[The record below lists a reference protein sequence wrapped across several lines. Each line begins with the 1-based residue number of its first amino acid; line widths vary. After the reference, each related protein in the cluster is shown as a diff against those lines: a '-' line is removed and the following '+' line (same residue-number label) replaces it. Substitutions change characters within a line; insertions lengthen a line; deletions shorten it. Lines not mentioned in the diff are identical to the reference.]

1 MLLNDKE
8 YSLQEISEKTN
19 ITIENLEKLQNR
31 EWDKFKRP
39 HAIGLISIIEREF
52 DVDMSAVKMDA
63 NNYYEQHQN
72 SEPNR
77 IIDMVDA
84 QTVGGAGNKIISN
97 IITVVTLCA
106 IAYAGWYYFID
117 KQGNSISVEN
127 NQSSTESSSG
137 MFANTIESVKKL
149 LGGSDGSKVKAVVEN
164 NNTQEPKE
172 ENTIKTDEPKES
184 NNSSEV
190 NSIETKEITE
200 DKPKKFDIT
209 TVAQDNTTE
218 IEAKQEKVV
227 IENSTKQEELNSNS
241 ENLTQNNDEAQSVTT
256 ETKDNEKNGSVK
268 GEVDKLLAELDSN
281 NSQKDVSQAEEANQK
296 SETLT
301 ENSVDTDANASEV
314 NTSEFNLTDTNTS
327 VISNIEF
334 KIKSKSLWLGIYNL
348 TNGKR
353 IVKTARKK
361 YDLNI
366 GDDKLA
372 IITGH
377 NRFEIVTENGI
388 KKFTK
393 RGRIYLLVSKD
404 EIKEISKKEYK
415 TITKRRAW

>member
-39 HAIGLISIIEREF
+39 HAIGLISILEREYA
-52 DVDMSAVKMDA
+52 VDMSAVKDDA

-72 SEPNR
+72 KEPNR

-106 IAYAGWYYFID
+106 MAYAGWYYFID
-117 KQGNSISVEN
+117 TPNNSTSIEN

-149 LGGSDGSKVKAVVEN
+149 LGGSSDISTVEAEKN
-164 NNTQEPKE
+164 DTQELKKE
-172 ENTIKTDEPKES
+172 NEIKTDKPKES
-184 NNSSEV
+184 SETSTI
-190 NSIETKEITE
+190 NENKEVSANKPKEE

-209 TVAQDNTTE
+209 TVSQDNTTQKE
-218 IEAKQEKVV
+218 SKQEKVI
-227 IENSTKQEELNSNS
+227 IENSTNKEESKSNGDNLIQNSNS
-241 ENLTQNNDEAQSVTT
+241 QADAGAKE
-256 ETKDNEKNGSVK
+256 NEKNGTVVK
-268 GEVDKLLAELDSN
+268 GEVDKLLSELDNN
-281 NSQKDVSQAEEANQK
+281 NSQQDTLQEESKQNSNTL
-296 SETLT
+296 SEESTNN
-301 ENSVDTDANASEV
+301 EVNASEF
-314 NTSEFNLTDTNTS
+314 NTTDTNTS

-366 GDDKLA
+366 GNDKFA

-377 NRFEIVTENGI
+377 NRFELITQNGV

-404 EIKEISKKEYK
+404 EIKELSKKEYK